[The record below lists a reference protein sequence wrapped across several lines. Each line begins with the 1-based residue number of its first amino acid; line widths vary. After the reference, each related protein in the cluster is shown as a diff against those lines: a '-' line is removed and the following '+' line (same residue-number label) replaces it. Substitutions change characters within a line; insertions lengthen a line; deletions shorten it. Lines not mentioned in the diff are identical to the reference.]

1 MNSEDT
7 EFARAMTVLAAE
19 HHSAIAPRG
28 VEMAVLAEFDATR
41 RRAGMRRRIAAYGA
55 IAAMAVFGALAIRN
69 HPVQKTAALNYRPPV
84 QREVTTAPGG
94 IDEKPVLRKSTRR
107 RRSGARPGNVPTQAP
122 APVEEQPFF
131 AIPYTVPLAPGE
143 HTAVVRMT
151 LSDAAF
157 AAVGFPA
164 GLAEP
169 AGLRQADV
177 LVGEDG
183 RARAIRI
190 VADSS
195 LE

>member
-1 MNSEDT
+1 MKIEDPDL
-7 EFARAMTVLAAE
+7 ARAMSMLAAE
-19 HHSAIAPRG
+19 HNSVMAPHGMER
-28 VEMAVLAEFDATR
+28 AVLAEFDAAR
-41 RRAGMRRRIAAYGA
+41 RRGRIRRRIAAYGA
-55 IAAMAVFGALAIRN
+55 IAAMAVFGVLAFRN
-69 HPVQKTAALNYRPPV
+69 HPVQKMTAANYRPPV
-84 QREVTTAPGG
+84 QHQVTGAPGG
-94 IDEKPVLRKSTRR
+94 TDEKPVLKKSPRR
-107 RRSGARPGNVPTQAP
+107 RRSGARPGNIPTQAP
-122 APVEEQPFF
+122 APLEEQPFF

-164 GLAEP
+164 GPAEP

-190 VADSS
+190 VAGSRIQ
-195 LE
+195 